1 MLWMNG
7 GQGIAGPQSG
17 QLFASLV
24 HMKHV
29 FHFDQLLGEV
39 LLQLPE
45 HLLAATDYL
54 DTYKNLVVDR
64 IRGQETTGNPLHV
77 YTVIKRLVNQWP
89 NVKPALDHY
98 MEDG

>member
-1 MLWMNG
+1 MLWVNG
-7 GQGIAGPQSG
+7 GQGTTGPQSG
-17 QLFASLV
+17 QLFASLER
-24 HMKHV
+24 MIHV

-45 HLLAATDYL
+45 HLPAATDYL

-64 IRGQETTGNPLHV
+64 VRGQEVTGNPLHV

-89 NVKPALDHY
+89 NIKLALEHY
-98 MEDG
+98 MKDG